1 MPSRDAII
9 SSPTA
14 RHEVETVRW
23 VEKVIT
29 PLLVFGIM
37 ALTTCMYDTTQ
48 AVELLKIETRVEG
61 ESRKQM
67 TVTVEDIE
75 VIQRDMALKIN
86 TIETNQAHLLNDLEA
101 VKAQSLMILEI
112 LQKSGK

>member
-1 MPSRDAII
+1 M
-9 SSPTA
+9 SSSMTSQEITA
-14 RHEVETVRW
+14 VRW
-23 VEKVIT
+23 VEKVMT
-29 PLLVFGIM
+29 PLLVFGIA
-37 ALTTCMYDTTQ
+37 ALTTCMYDNTQ

-86 TIETNQAHLLNDLEA
+86 TIETNQAHLLKDLEA